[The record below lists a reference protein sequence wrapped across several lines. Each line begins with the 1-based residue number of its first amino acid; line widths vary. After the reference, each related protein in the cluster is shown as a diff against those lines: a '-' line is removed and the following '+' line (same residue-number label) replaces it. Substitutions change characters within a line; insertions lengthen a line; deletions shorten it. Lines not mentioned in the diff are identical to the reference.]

1 LLFAEA
7 GLGDTLQFVR
17 YVPLVVERGGS
28 IILQVQS
35 TLAPLLRD
43 LEGVTIISKG
53 EPLPPFDMQLP
64 SMWLPHIF
72 ATTPASVPAPIPYL
86 HADPE
91 KVAEWRNFFKEV
103 TALKVGIVWAGDPR
117 HKGDRQRSIAADAV
131 LPRFVMPGVQLYG
144 LQKEPLAADIPRN
157 RLVLSDRRHMDNTQ
171 TVSKW
176 GDLLGR
182 RNRVKSKTYA
192 LPYYFALEDN
202 LLLGS

>member
-1 LLFAEA
+1 MCRWSWSEEARSYYRFSRRLL
-7 GLGDTLQFVR
+7 
-17 YVPLVVERGGS
+17 PCS
-28 IILQVQS
+28 
-35 TLAPLLRD
+35 
-43 LEGVTIISKG
+43 
-53 EPLPPFDMQLP
+53 
-64 SMWLPHIF
+64 
-72 ATTPASVPAPIPYL
+72 PAPIPYL